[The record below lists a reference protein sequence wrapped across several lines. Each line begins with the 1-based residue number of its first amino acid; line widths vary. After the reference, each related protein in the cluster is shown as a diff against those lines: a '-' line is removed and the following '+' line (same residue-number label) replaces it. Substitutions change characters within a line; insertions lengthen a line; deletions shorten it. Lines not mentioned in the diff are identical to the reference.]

1 MSTVIEQLQ
10 LARTQHRK
18 IYFRPNAGNAGDA
31 LINVGF
37 YSLAAR
43 VGLPYTEIADDF
55 DYASINREDLLI
67 LSGGGTI
74 VPYWRAGSDLLRR
87 LTQFNFPLM
96 LMPQSIAGRQEILSL
111 LRPRDVLFLREPY
124 SYDYTQSLGLRCR
137 VLRDHDL
144 AFAADPGLLNQPLPR
159 PRLSVKHSRKMLQL
173 AYHYLRSRLTPS
185 LVALRT
191 DRESRLPGRAK
202 PINDISAI
210 ARFGTRTRALNLFSA
225 RWLLKALSWYNTVE
239 TDRLHICLGCLLVG
253 TKVVLRENAYHK
265 IRGVFEYS
273 IRPHPTYAPLVSFLE
288 PDREAATTDATP
300 CANTK
305 F

>member
-1 MSTVIEQLQ
+1 MSTVVEQLQ
-10 LARTQHRK
+10 RARTRHRK

-43 VGLPYTEIADDF
+43 VGLPYTEIGDDF

-111 LRPRDVLFLREPY
+111 LRPQDVLFLRESY
-124 SYDYTQSLGLRCR
+124 SYDYAQSLGLQCR

-144 AFAADPGLLNQPLPR
+144 AFATDPDLLNQPLSR
-159 PRLSVKHSRKMLQL
+159 PQLSVKHSRKMLQL
-173 AYHYLRSRLTPS
+173 AYHYLRSRLTSS

-191 DRESRLPGRAK
+191 DRESRLPGCAK
-202 PINDISAI
+202 PINDISTI

-225 RWLLKALSWYNTVE
+225 RWLLKALSWYKVVE
-239 TDRLHICLGCLLVG
+239 TDRLHVCLGCLLVG
-253 TKVVLRENAYHK
+253 TQVVLRENAYHK

-273 IRPHPTYAPLVSFLE
+273 IRPHPTYAPLVSFLAA
-288 PDREAATTDATP
+288 DREAATTDATP